1 MNHTPEMKADSAALS
16 TQDGPSD
23 ETVHDVVILGGGL
36 AGQSLARQLL
46 MRSDRRIVMLD
57 KRRELPLPQQKVG
70 ESSVQVGGNYFSK
83 VLDLEEHLLTE
94 HYMKYNLRFYFKTA
108 GRGNDS
114 FEDYGQTYIRP
125 FSNVASYQIDRNKLE
140 AEMLRRNEASP
151 RFRLISGAAGIR
163 VQLAGE
169 PEGEGGEQGPHRVTF
184 RDGGEERTLLA
195 RWVVDCS
202 GRGRVLARQQG
213 LDRPGAIRHGAV
225 FLWVDGL
232 VNVEKLTDLSPD
244 EVRTHPSRREVGHL
258 PLWLATTHFMGEGF
272 WFWVIPLQGRTSL
285 GLSFDAE
292 TFDRDRVSTPEK
304 FLEWICEEFPLFARD
319 LPYRNVVHYSGYPDY
334 GHDCAQTLS
343 HRRWA
348 MSGEAGRVSDPFYS
362 PGSDLI
368 AIYNT
373 LITDAVLTDDP
384 EQLRRKVRAYEQ
396 LMRAVYEAYV
406 PSYAESYNA
415 LGDAESFVFKYTW
428 ELTVY
433 FSFYVFPF
441 LSNLFTQLRFLP
453 AYFRRFAQLGPLNGN
468 LQRFLSGYH
477 RWVEE
482 NRPPISRPVFH
493 DFMSLGPL
501 ARAEK
506 TFYEVGVSVDQAKK
520 VLGKHVDNL
529 TELARFSLAYLSS
542 VVVDDPAAVDHRGF
556 VESIDPG
563 DYPFDPEAIRERW
576 RAARAAEAQAGEA
589 GGSGG
594 EPYPWSFD
602 TSVVEKL
609 REAREAGAST
619 AGLSSAGREV
629 RV

>member
-1 MNHTPEMKADSAALS
+1 MSHTPRTERESSNGTEHPTAAA
-16 TQDGPSD
+16 PSGD
-23 ETVHDVVILGGGL
+23 PVVDVVILGGGL

-70 ESSVQVGGNYFSK
+70 ESTVQVGGNYFSK
-83 VLDLEEHLLTE
+83 VLDLEEHLLTD

-140 AEMLRRNEASP
+140 AEMLRRNLASP

-163 VQLAGE
+163 VRLAEGEGPERENGGE
-169 PEGEGGEQGPHRVTF
+169 PEAHRVSF
-184 RDGGEERTLLA
+184 REDGEERTLSA

-202 GRGRVLARQQG
+202 GRGRLLARQQG
-213 LDRPGAIRHGAV
+213 LDRPGAIRHGAA

-285 GLSFDAE
+285 GLAFDAE

-304 FLEWICEEFPLFARD
+304 FIQWICEEFPLFARD
-319 LPYRNVVHYSGYPDY
+319 LPHRKVEHYSGYPDF

-343 HRRWA
+343 HQRWA
-348 MSGEAGRVSDPFYS
+348 MSGEAGRFSDPFYS

-384 EQLRRKVRAYEQ
+384 EELRRKTRAYEQ
-396 LMRAVYEAYV
+396 LMRAIYEAYV

-433 FSFYVFPF
+433 FAFYVFPF
-441 LSNLFTQLRFLP
+441 LSNLFTRLRFLP

-477 RWVEE
+477 RWAEE
-482 NRPPISRPVFH
+482 NRPPIARPVFH
-493 DFMSLGPL
+493 DFLSLGPL

-506 TFYEVGVSVDQAKK
+506 TFYEVGVDVDRAKK
-520 VLGKHVDNL
+520 VLGEQVDNL

-542 VVVDDPAAVDHRGF
+542 VVVDDPAALHHRGF

-563 DYPFDPEAIRERW
+563 SYPFDPEAIRRLWE
-576 RAARAAEAQAGEA
+576 AAGKSGGE
-589 GGSGG
+589 GG

-609 REAREAGAST
+609 RRAREAGAPAT
-619 AGLSSAGREV
+619 GAAGAGREA
-629 RV
+629 RA